1 MKKLIQLEKN
11 EVIKRQISIQLDKA
25 YKLLTKNK
33 QRILK

>member
-11 EVIKRQISIQLDKA
+11 EAVRRQISVQLDKA